1 MMGGGGPGMMGGGG
15 ATDRKYALTF
25 SVQALNLFNN
35 INYGQPIGTVN
46 SPRFG
51 QSTSLAYGMFSSGAA
66 SRRIFVQAG
75 FTF

>member
-1 MMGGGGPGMMGGGG
+1 MMGGGPGMFGGGG

-35 INYGQPIGTVN
+35 INYGPPIGTVN
-46 SPRFG
+46 SPRFA

>member
-1 MMGGGGPGMMGGGG
+1 
-15 ATDRKYALTF
+15 
-25 SVQALNLFNN
+25 LNLFNN

-66 SRRIFVQAG
+66 SRRIFIQAG

>member
-1 MMGGGGPGMMGGGG
+1 MGGG
-15 ATDRKYALTF
+15 ASNRKYALNF

-51 QSTSLAYGMFSSGAA
+51 QSTSLAPGMFSQGAA
-66 SRRIFVQAG
+66 SRRVFIQAG
-75 FTF
+75 FNF

>member
-1 MMGGGGPGMMGGGG
+1 MMGGGGMGGG
-15 ATDRKYALTF
+15 ATNRKYALNF

-35 INYGQPIGTVN
+35 INYGQPGGTVS

-51 QSTSLAYGMFSSGAA
+51 LSSSLAPGMFSSGAA
-66 SRRIFVQAG
+66 SRRIFIQAG

>member
-1 MMGGGGPGMMGGGG
+1 MMGGGPGMFGGG
-15 ATDRKYALTF
+15 ASDRKYAITF
-25 SVQALNLFNN
+25 SAQALNLFNN

-51 QSTSLAYGMFSSGAA
+51 QSTSLAQGMFSSGAA
-66 SRRIFVQAG
+66 SRRIFIQAG